1 MRTTT
6 EIRKYIARRGGLW
19 TKHTLCKE
27 ISSKFPWVDM
37 RMFNDAVLPYASG
50 CEFIAFVGGV
60 AVRTSELDK
69 ASLYKKILKESFKT
83 SDEFSLFTYLTTTYL
98 SDIERRDIVNI
109 FKSHRRW

>member
-6 EIRKYIARRGGLW
+6 EIREYIARRGGLW

-27 ISSKFPWVDM
+27 ILSKFPWVDM
-37 RMFNDAVLPYASG
+37 SMINNAVLPSYTSG
-50 CEFIAFVGGV
+50 CKFIAFVGGV

-69 ASLYKKILKESFKT
+69 ASLYKKILRESFKT

-98 SDIERRDIVNI
+98 S
-109 FKSHRRW
+109 